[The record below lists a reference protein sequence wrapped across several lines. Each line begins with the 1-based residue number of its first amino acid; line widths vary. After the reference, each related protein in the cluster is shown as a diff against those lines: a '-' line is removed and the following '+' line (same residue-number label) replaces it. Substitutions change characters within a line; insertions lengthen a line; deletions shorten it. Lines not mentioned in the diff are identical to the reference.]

1 MEKIG
6 TMPDQRDQTDII
18 RIGVLPIDGFALM
31 SYASTVEPF
40 RAANMLSRRML
51 YEVVNIG
58 PSLELISS
66 SGAASVAP
74 QATLLTAP
82 RLDYLFVVA
91 GGNPAT
97 FADMAV
103 WNWLAKIARFGVRLG
118 GVSGGPVILA
128 NAGLMAER
136 RMTVHWEHAAA
147 LEESAP
153 HLLLARSLYVIDRD
167 RFTCAGGTAALD
179 LMLALITQ
187 HQGSVFASLVSDWF
201 LHTEIRPAI
210 GPQRSGLIAR
220 IGSTN
225 AQVLETVKAMEAHV
239 ADPLTLEQ
247 LAQVS
252 KISPRQLNRAFTSAK
267 HMAGINKPAT
277 LHTLRHSFATHLL
290 EANTDVRVI
299 QVLLGHSK
307 LSTTAR
313 YTHVATKTIRN
324 TVSPFENL
332 KNLQDQ
338 TLKRGL
344 E

>member
-1 MEKIG
+1 VEKIG
-6 TMPDQRDQTDII
+6 TMPSQRDQTDII

-153 HLLLARSLYVIDRD
+153 HLLLERSLYVIDRD
-167 RFTCAGGTAALD
+167 RLTCAGGTAALD

-187 HQGSVFASLVSDWF
+187 HQGISFCQFGQRLVF
-201 LHTEIRPAI
+201 TY
-210 GPQRSGLIAR
+210 G
-220 IGSTN
+220 N
-225 AQVLETVKAMEAHV
+225 
-239 ADPLTLEQ
+239 
-247 LAQVS
+247 
-252 KISPRQLNRAFTSAK
+252 SPCDRTSAQRVDR
-267 HMAGINKPAT
+267 ADRINQRT
-277 LHTLRHSFATHLL
+277 G
-290 EANTDVRVI
+290 VRN
-299 QVLLGHSK
+299 GESDGGACCG
-307 LSTTAR
+307 SAD
-313 YTHVATKTIRN
+313 A
-324 TVSPFENL
+324 
-332 KNLQDQ
+332 
-338 TLKRGL
+338 
-344 E
+344 